1 MKKISELNEK
11 WIKASIVGTIWA
23 ASEIVLGS
31 FLHNLKIPF
40 SGNILTAIGIIILIS
55 VSYIWTEKGIFWRAG
70 IICAL
75 MKTMSPSAVIFG
87 PIIAILCEAALLE
100 ISVRIFGKTIAA
112 YILGAMLAMSWN
124 LFQKIVN
131 FIIFYGFN
139 IVDLYTNLLKYTQK
153 QLDIHS
159 DIVWL
164 PILVLLLIYCMLGFI
179 AAIIGI
185 RVGRKILKQPVEHRT
200 EIIANRTFEPLNR
213 RNFDFNYSMIWLF
226 VDILLIIGAL
236 TLLNY
241 TPYIYWGLFIVS
253 TVTLWAFRYKR
264 ALRQLSKPKFWI
276 FFVIITMITAFV
288 FTKVQSHENSLMQGL
303 LIGLQMNFRAVII
316 IVGFSVL
323 GTELYNPRI
332 RDFFLKTSFKQ
343 LPLAL
348 ELSLESLPSMIANI
362 PEFKTIVKN
371 PISVIYQIISQ
382 VDFRLDEIKNRIQ
395 FNQKVFIITGSIGQ
409 GKTAMV
415 QKVIE
420 VFKEKGI
427 AMGGIYSPRVM
438 ENNTTIG
445 YNIIDIAT
453 CDNEEFLRLKVNESV
468 MEIGRFRVLSKGL
481 QKGSDIIKSS
491 NNRNNKIV
499 VIDEVGNL
507 ECENQGWATSIQDLI
522 DRSNTHLLLVVRDSI
537 AEKVIQKW
545 NFKQPFVFNISKYDH
560 LEISNLIL
568 EQLT

>member
-40 SGNILTAIGIIILIS
+40 SSNLLTAIGVVILIS

-87 PIIAILCEAALLE
+87 PMIAIICQATLLE
-100 ISVRIFGKTIAA
+100 FSVRIFGKTIAA

-131 FIIFYGFN
+131 YIIFYGFN
-139 IVDLYTNLLKYTQK
+139 IVDIYTNLLKFAQK
-153 QLDIHS
+153 QLGFQFDI
-159 DIVWL
+159 IWM
-164 PILVLLLIYCMLGFI
+164 PIFALLLIYCVLGII

-185 RVGRKILKQPVEHRT
+185 RVGRKILKQPIEHKA
-200 EIIANRTFEPLNR
+200 ENIANRTIEPLNR

-288 FTKVQSHENSLMQGL
+288 FTKVQSHENSLVQGL
-303 LIGLQMNFRAVII
+303 MIGLQMNFRAIII

-332 RDFFLKTSFKQ
+332 REFFLKTSFKQ

-362 PEFKTIVKN
+362 PDFKTIVKN

-382 VDFRLDEIKNRIQ
+382 VDLRLAEIKNRLQ
-395 FNQKVFIITGSIGQ
+395 FNQKVFIITGAIGQ

-415 QKVIE
+415 QKVID

-427 AMGGIYSPRVM
+427 AMGGIYSPRIM
-438 ENNTTIG
+438 ENNITIG
-445 YNIIDIAT
+445 YNIIDIAN
-453 CDNEEFLRLKVNESV
+453 CDNTEFLRLNANESI
-468 MEIGRFRVLSKGL
+468 MEIGRFKILSQGL
-481 QKGSDIIKSS
+481 QKGSDIIKSANSVS
-491 NNRNNKIV
+491 NRIV

-507 ECENQGWATSIQDLI
+507 ECENQGWFSSIQDLI
-522 DRSNTHLLLVVRDSI
+522 EKPNTHLLLVVRDSL
-537 AEKVIQKW
+537 AEKLIQKW
-545 NFKQPFVFNISKYDH
+545 NFKQPFVFNISQYNH

>member
-40 SGNILTAIGIIILIS
+40 SGNVLTAIGIIILIS
-55 VSYIWTEKGIFWRAG
+55 VSYIWTEKGLFWRAG

-87 PIIAILCEAALLE
+87 PMIAILCEAALLE
-100 ISVRIFGKTIAA
+100 ISVRLFGKTIVA

-153 QLDIHS
+153 QLDIQS

-185 RVGRKILKQPVEHRT
+185 RVGRKILKQPIEHK
-200 EIIANRTFEPLNR
+200 EENIANRTFEPLNR
-213 RNFDFNYSMIWLF
+213 RNFEFNYSMTWLF

-236 TLLNY
+236 TLLNF

-288 FTKVQSHENSLMQGL
+288 FTKVQSHENSLAQGL

-371 PISVIYQIISQ
+371 PISVIYNIISQ
-382 VDFRLDEIKNRIQ
+382 VDLRLAEIKSKIQ
-395 FNQKVFIITGSIGQ
+395 FNQKIFIITGSIGQ

-415 QKVIE
+415 QKIIE
-420 VFKEKGI
+420 VFREKGI

-445 YNIIDIAT
+445 YNIIDIAN
-453 CDNEEFLRLKVNESV
+453 CDNEEFLRLNTNESI
-468 MEIGRFRVLSKGL
+468 MEIGRFKILPKGL
-481 QKGSDIIKSS
+481 QKGAEILKSS
-491 NNRNNKIV
+491 NSRNNKIV

-507 ECENQGWATSIQDLI
+507 ECENQGWAASMQDLI
-522 DRSNTHLLLVVRDSI
+522 DQPNTHLLLVIRDSL
-537 AEKVIQKW
+537 AEKVIQRW
-545 NFKQPFVFNISKYDH
+545 NFKQPFVFNISKHDH
-560 LEISNLIL
+560 LEISDLIL

>member
-1 MKKISELNEK
+1 MQKINEINEK

-40 SGNILTAIGIIILIS
+40 SSNLLTAIGIVILIS

-87 PIIAILCEAALLE
+87 PMIAIICQAALLE

-112 YILGAMLAMSWN
+112 YILGAILAMSWN

-131 FIIFYGFN
+131 YIIFYGFN
-139 IVDLYTNLLKYTQK
+139 IVDLYTNLLKFAQK
-153 QLDIHS
+153 QLDIQF
-159 DIVWL
+159 DIIWM
-164 PILVLLLIYCMLGFI
+164 PIFALLLIYCVLGFI
-179 AAIIGI
+179 ASVIGI
-185 RVGRKILKQPVEHRT
+185 RVGRKILKQPIEYKAENV
-200 EIIANRTFEPLNR
+200 ANRNFESLNR
-213 RNFDFNYSMIWLF
+213 SNFEFNYSMVWLF
-226 VDILLIIGAL
+226 ADLLLIISAL

-241 TPYIYWGLFIVS
+241 TPIIYWSLFIVG
-253 TVTLWAFRYKR
+253 VVALWSFRYKR
-264 ALRQLSKPKFWI
+264 ALRQLSKPKLWI
-276 FFVIITMITAFV
+276 FFIIITMITAFV
-288 FTKVQSHENSLMQGL
+288 FTKVQSRDNSLMQGL

-332 RDFFLKTSFKQ
+332 REFFLKTSFKQ

-348 ELSLESLPSMIANI
+348 ELSLESLPAMITNI
-362 PEFKTIVKN
+362 PDFKTIVKN

-382 VDFRLDEIKNRIQ
+382 VDFRLAEIKNKIQ
-395 FNQKVFIITGSIGQ
+395 FNQKIFIITGAIGQ
-409 GKTAMV
+409 GKTTLV
-415 QKVIE
+415 EKIIE
-420 VFKEKGI
+420 IFKEKGI
-427 AMGGIYSPRVM
+427 AVGGIYSLRIM
-438 ENNTTIG
+438 ENSTTIG
-445 YNIIDIAT
+445 YNVFDIAN
-453 CDNEEFLRLKVNESV
+453 CDKEEFLKLNANEST
-468 MEIGRFRVLSKGL
+468 MEIGRFKILPKGL
-481 QKGSDIIKSS
+481 QKGLNTLKAA
-491 NNRNNKIV
+491 NNRNNRVV

-507 ECENQGWATSIQDLI
+507 ECENQGWAASMQDLI
-522 DRSNTHLLLVVRDSI
+522 DQPNTHLLLVVRDSLV
-537 AEKVIQKW
+537 EKVIQKW
-545 NFKQPFVFNISKYDH
+545 NFKQPLVFNISQHDH